1 MTSNVTY
8 HLGPGCVRA
17 YGAEGESGSEL
28 ASKVLFAIKHKD
40 TVEAAKNARRSPA
53 AQKRR
58 HRRFSADLGG
68 AAHVGEDVVAGT
80 LGAYAGTF
88 DEGQFVIGNVID
100 FDLDSGTYTI
110 A

>member
-1 MTSNVTY
+1 MADRD
-8 HLGPGCVRA
+8 LGVGPR
-17 YGAEGESGSEL
+17 
-28 ASKVLFAIKHKD
+28 
-40 TVEAAKNARRSPA
+40 VEADIDRAQHLVIRRSPA

>member
-1 MTSNVTY
+1 MSSAPS
-8 HLGPGCVRA
+8 PGQA
-17 YGAEGESGSEL
+17 AQSDANYADEL
-28 ASKVLFAIKHKD
+28 RLAR
-40 TVEAAKNARRSPA
+40 EAAKNARRSPA

>member
-1 MTSNVTY
+1 MGLVLVVLDVEGLLVGGLAAG
-8 HLGPGCVRA
+8 HVLALVGLGVGD
-17 YGAEGESGSEL
+17 GA
-28 ASKVLFAIKHKD
+28 
-40 TVEAAKNARRSPA
+40 
-53 AQKRR
+53 
-58 HRRFSADLGG
+58 
-68 AAHVGEDVVAGT
+68 GEDVVAGT